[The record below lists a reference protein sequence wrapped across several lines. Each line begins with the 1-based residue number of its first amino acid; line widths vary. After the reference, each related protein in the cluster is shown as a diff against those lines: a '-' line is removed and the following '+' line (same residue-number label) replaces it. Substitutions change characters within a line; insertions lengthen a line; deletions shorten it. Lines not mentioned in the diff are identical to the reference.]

1 MLLDNHYGPDPRVGF
16 EAELLE
22 EAGIPTRIIAW
33 DRRPLSRASDPPGEH
48 PEIVR
53 VAVPAQSGGGL
64 RSVMGLAR
72 FGVRVWR
79 RRKQLFRDG
88 ALIVVHDVY
97 LLPLGSALARSVRL
111 PFVYDAHEEYGRM
124 EATRYAPWLLRL
136 VTSIEGRLARGAVVV
151 VVPGASRVPRWE
163 GVLPRPPIV
172 LPNLVRREAIPL
184 EPVPAEWDLLH
195 AGTIADIR
203 RPDLLVELAQLRP
216 DLRIAIAGR
225 GKGADR
231 IARAAAELPNLTYLG
246 WCPDSSALF
255 TRTRA
260 VYYGLDPKHPYSDVA
275 CPNTLYEAL
284 SHRKP
289 LIFFCG
295 GEMAQLA
302 AEFKIGIRCQPSV
315 AELSAAVDHA
325 FTDSNWEFETA
336 WRAVWERAETQL
348 FVDAIETAA
357 QRPD

>member
-22 EAGIPTRIIAW
+22 EAGISTRIIAW
-33 DRRPLSRASDPPGEH
+33 DRRPLSHAGDSQGER

-53 VAVPAQSGGGL
+53 VAVPAQSGGGW
-64 RSVMGLAR
+64 RSVVGLAR

-79 RRKQLFRDG
+79 RREQLLRGG
-88 ALIVVHDVY
+88 ALLVVHDIY
-97 LLPLGSALARSVRL
+97 LLPLGWALARSVGL
-111 PFVYDAHEEYGRM
+111 PFLYDAHEEYGRM
-124 EATRYAPWLLRL
+124 EANRYPPWLLR
-136 VTSIEGRLARGAVVV
+136 VITAIESRLARRAAAV
-151 VVPGASRVPRWE
+151 VVPGASRRRRWE

-172 LPNLVRREAIPL
+172 LPNLVRREAFPL
-184 EPVPAEWDLLH
+184 EPVPPEWDLLY

-203 RPDLLVELAQLRP
+203 RPDLLVELARLRT

-225 GKGADR
+225 GRGAER

-246 WCPDSSALF
+246 WRPDSSALF

-260 VYYGLDPKHPYSDVA
+260 VYYGLDPTHPYSDIA

-302 AEFKIGIRCQPSV
+302 AEFKIGIRCQPSL
-315 AELSAAVDHA
+315 AQLSAAVDRA
-325 FTDSNWEFETA
+325 LTESNWDFEAA

-348 FVDAIETAA
+348 FVAAIETAA
-357 QRPD
+357 QRPH